1 MVPLLSY
8 AIDVL
13 LTVSESTCVQLTKRG
28 AKFQRRSF
36 SEKFQLSASVCM
48 AVFDQRKKGILQGL
62 QSDEP
67 DLSPKGAPD
76 TEILQLLQ
84 LINSHNDFVSTSSCS
99 GRAVVFLDADKAA
112 KGNDAKGRWLMNRHS
127 PLNEPSQ
134 DCAMESLF
142 GLLFGGD
149 TKIGRDWQR
158 GKEGSRR
165 LVTLKFEPLVWQLIK
180 WI

>member
-1 MVPLLSY
+1 VYNYLQPFY
-8 AIDVL
+8 GV
-13 LTVSESTCVQLTKRG
+13 TKRG
-28 AKFQRRSF
+28 AKFQRTIIFGKVSTFCHIR
-36 SEKFQLSASVCM
+36 M
-48 AVFDQRKKGILQGL
+48 AVFDQRKRGILHGL

-76 TEILQLLQ
+76 AEILELLQ
-84 LINSHNDFVSTSSCS
+84 LINSHSDFVSTSSCS

-112 KGNDAKGRWLMNRHS
+112 KGSDTKGRWLMNRHS

-142 GLLFGGD
+142 GILFGD
-149 TKIGRDWQR
+149 TKIGRGWER

-165 LVTLKFEPLVWQLIK
+165 LVTLKFEPLVWQLSK
-180 WI
+180 WL